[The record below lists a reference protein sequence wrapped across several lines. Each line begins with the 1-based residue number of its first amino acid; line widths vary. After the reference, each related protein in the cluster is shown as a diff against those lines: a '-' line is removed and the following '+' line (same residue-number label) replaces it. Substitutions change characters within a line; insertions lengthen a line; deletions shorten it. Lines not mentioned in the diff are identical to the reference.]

1 MLLLWSPL
9 YDAFGFEPL
18 NFVPFYIYIWMILLH
33 FIFSPLPFPLST
45 TEDFEDSMNETKCWH
60 GLAEFPDKI
69 NIKLNVRHMP

>member
-1 MLLLWSPL
+1 MMLLGLSL
-9 YDAFGFEPL
+9 ICEIIL
-18 NFVPFYIYIWMILLH
+18 NFVPLYIYIWMILLH